1 MRMIRVPDSYFD
13 EQWTARPLLPTP
25 MVYEE
30 SERKKW
36 EYKVITRERAAV
48 LELGEDDLR
57 ELGADGWLLVGV
69 LAAQTGDRAT
79 YYLVREA

>member
-1 MRMIRVPDSYFD
+1 MSAIRVPHSFLD

-30 SERKKW
+30 FERKKW
-36 EYKVITRERAAV
+36 EYKVITREGAGS
-48 LELGEDDLR
+48 LELAEDELQ
-57 ELGADGWLLVGV
+57 ELGTDGWLLVGMM
-69 LAAQTGDRAT
+69 APPEGDRAI